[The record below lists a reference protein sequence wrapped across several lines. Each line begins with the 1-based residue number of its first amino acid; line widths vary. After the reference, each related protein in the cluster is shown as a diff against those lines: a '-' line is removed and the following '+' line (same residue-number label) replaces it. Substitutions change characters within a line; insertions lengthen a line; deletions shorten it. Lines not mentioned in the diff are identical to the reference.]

1 MPRDFDEL
9 LAKDRTFIVRGE
21 TFSFVDASPEILT
34 SFDASMNGDDQ
45 DENAVWKLMDAQ
57 IMLFL
62 RDSDRER
69 WQKLRAR
76 EEEPVTIAQLTEI
89 LTWLMEQQTGRPTE
103 APSPSEAGRGRTAAS
118 SRGA

>member
-1 MPRDFDEL
+1 MPRDFNEL
-9 LAKDRTFIVRGE
+9 LAEDRTFIVRDE

-34 SFDASMNGDDQ
+34 SFDASMNGDD

-62 RDSDRER
+62 RESDRER

-76 EEEPVTIAQLTEI
+76 KEEPVTIAQLTEI
-89 LTWLMEQQTGRPTE
+89 VRWLMEQQTGRPTNPP
-103 APSPSEAGRGRTAAS
+103 APSEAGRGRTEAS
-118 SRGA
+118 SGGA